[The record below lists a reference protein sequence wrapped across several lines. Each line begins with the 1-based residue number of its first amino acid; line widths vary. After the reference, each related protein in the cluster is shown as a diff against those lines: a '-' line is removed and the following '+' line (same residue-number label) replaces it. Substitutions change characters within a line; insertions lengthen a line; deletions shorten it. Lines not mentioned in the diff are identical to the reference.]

1 MNRHSFVRVMACC
14 AGLMLAAP
22 LPVWAQADWPNKPVK
37 LIATFAPGGSSDL
50 VARQIA
56 QHLTARFGQ
65 QFVVENKVGASGNI
79 GVDFVAKSA
88 PDGYTFALA
97 TTGPLA
103 NNKSMFKSMPFDP
116 EKDLTPIGLVG
127 EVPMVIAVN
136 PNVKANNLSEF
147 VALGK
152 SSTNPL
158 TVSNPGI
165 GTIGHLVAEYLRTST
180 GTKIQSVPYRGDSLA
195 MADAVSGTVDGVST
209 PVTSLISVLQTNKLR
224 AVAVMSNARYAGL
237 PNVPTA
243 KEQGFNLEAT
253 AWSAVVG
260 PAKLPKHIVDSLN
273 AEINKFVSSP
283 DGQAKLGALG
293 LVGVSGTPAMLG
305 ELMASEAVKWKKVV
319 ESAKISVE

>member
-1 MNRHSFVRVMACC
+1 MDRRSMGRVLVCC
-14 AGLMLAAP
+14 LGLMVAAP

-50 VARQIA
+50 VARQLA
-56 QHLTARFGQ
+56 QHLSTRFGQ
-65 QFVVENKVGASGNI
+65 QFVVENKVGASGNV

-127 EVPMVIAVN
+127 EIPMVIAIN
-136 PNVKANNLSEF
+136 PNVKANNLAEF

-152 SSTNPL
+152 SPTKPVTL
-158 TVSNPGI
+158 SNPGA

-180 GTKIQSVPYRGDSLA
+180 DTNIQSVPYRGDSLA
-195 MADAVSGTVDGVST
+195 MADAIGGTVDGVST
-209 PVTSLISVLQTNKLR
+209 PVTSLIASLQANKLR
-224 AVAVMSNARYAGL
+224 AVAVMSNARYSGL

-260 PAKLPKHIVDSLN
+260 PAKLPKHIVDTLN
-273 AEINKFVSSP
+273 AEINRFVASA

-293 LVGVSGTPAMLG
+293 MVGVSGTPAKLG
-305 ELMASEAVKWKKVV
+305 ELMASEGAKWKKVV

>member
-103 NNKSMFKSMPFDP
+103 NNKSMFKSMSFDP

>member
-1 MNRHSFVRVMACC
+1 MDRRSFGRTLTVGV
-14 AGLMLAAP
+14 GLMLASQ
-22 LPVWAQADWPNKPVK
+22 LPAWAQADWPNKPVK

-50 VARQIA
+50 VARQLA
-56 QHLTARFGQ
+56 QHLTTRFGQ
-65 QFVVENKVGASGNI
+65 QFVVENKVGASGNV
-79 GVDFVAKSA
+79 GVDFVAKSP
-88 PDGYTFALA
+88 PDGYTFAVA

-127 EVPMVIAVN
+127 EIPMVIAIN
-136 PNVKANNLSEF
+136 PNVKANNLAEF

-152 SSTNPL
+152 SSSKPL
-158 TVSNPGI
+158 TLSNPGS

-180 GTKIQSVPYRGDSLA
+180 GTPIQSVPYRGDAPA
-195 MADAVSGTVDGVST
+195 MADAIGGTVDGVST
-209 PVTSLISVLQTNKLR
+209 PVTSLISALQANKLR

-260 PAKLPKHIVDSLN
+260 PAKLPKSIVDRLN
-273 AEINKFVSSP
+273 AEINSFVTSA

-293 LVGVSGTPAMLG
+293 MVGVSGSPAKLG
-305 ELMASEAVKWKKVV
+305 ELMASEASKWKQVV

>member
-1 MNRHSFVRVMACC
+1 MDRRFASRAVACC
-14 AGLMLAAP
+14 LGLIFAAP
-22 LPVWAQADWPNKPVK
+22 LQLWAQSDWPNKPVK

-50 VARQIA
+50 VARQLA
-56 QHLTARFGQ
+56 QHLSTRFGQ
-65 QFVVENKVGASGNI
+65 QFVVENKVGASGNV

-127 EVPMVIAVN
+127 EIPMVIALN
-136 PNVKANNLSEF
+136 PNVKANNLAEF

-152 SSTNPL
+152 LPAKPVTL
-158 TVSNPGI
+158 SNPGA

-180 GTKIQSVPYRGDSLA
+180 DTNIQSVPYRGDSLA
-195 MADAVSGTVDGVST
+195 MADAIGGTVDGVST
-209 PVTSLISVLQTNKLR
+209 PVTSLIASLQANKLK
-224 AVAVMSNARYAGL
+224 AVAVMSNARYSGL

-260 PAKLPKHIVDSLN
+260 PAKLPKHIVDTLN
-273 AEINKFVSSP
+273 AEINRFVTSA

-293 LVGVSGTPAMLG
+293 MVGVSGTPTKLG
-305 ELMASEAVKWKKVV
+305 ELMASEGAKWKKVV
-319 ESAKISVE
+319 ESAKISME